1 MEMAKVVKLSASPGN
16 IKRLMGGF
24 YHSLQPTYLAPHF
37 LRTVSEHRVPHA

>member
-1 MEMAKVVKLSASPGN
+1 MAKVVKLSASPGN

-24 YHSLQPTYLAPHF
+24 YHSLQPTYLA